1 MENEILVSIC
11 CTAFNHED
19 YIAQTLDS
27 FLMQETDFPFEIL
40 VSDDASAD
48 RTADIIRDYAA
59 RRPGI
64 VRPFLLEENQFSRGV
79 NLYTD
84 VLLPAARGK
93 YAALCEGDDYWTDPR
108 KLQLQADFLRA
119 HPDYSAVAHNTML
132 HYCETGQQDRPLI
145 REAGDRDL
153 DLKRLLSGTSYSF
166 HTSSLFARLDLMRDP
181 PEFYRVAQRSGFLD
195 YALNLWLGINGRVR
209 YLDRVMSVYRINS
222 GSGAWSSGVDFQ
234 YQKLRRYIRGEIDML
249 NAFLPL
255 VSGGDEALV
264 RQEIL
269 EREFE
274 LMYVEGRDRE
284 QRRPPYDAILRAKPF
299 SYRFKN
305 ALKCA
310 LPHAA
315 AAYRRRRGY
324 HD

>member
-1 MENEILVSIC
+1 
-11 CTAFNHED
+11 
-19 YIAQTLDS
+19 
-27 FLMQETDFPFEIL
+27 
-40 VSDDASAD
+40 
-48 RTADIIRDYAA
+48 
-59 RRPGI
+59 
-64 VRPFLLEENQFSRGV
+64 
-79 NLYTD
+79 
-84 VLLPAARGK
+84 
-93 YAALCEGDDYWTDPR
+93 
-108 KLQLQADFLRA
+108 
-119 HPDYSAVAHNTML
+119 
-132 HYCETGQQDRPLI
+132 
-145 REAGDRDL
+145 
-153 DLKRLLSGTSYSF
+153 
-166 HTSSLFARLDLMRDP
+166 
-181 PEFYRVAQRSGFLD
+181 
-195 YALNLWLGINGRVR
+195 
-209 YLDRVMSVYRINS
+209 
-222 GSGAWSSGVDFQ
+222 
-234 YQKLRRYIRGEIDML
+234 ML